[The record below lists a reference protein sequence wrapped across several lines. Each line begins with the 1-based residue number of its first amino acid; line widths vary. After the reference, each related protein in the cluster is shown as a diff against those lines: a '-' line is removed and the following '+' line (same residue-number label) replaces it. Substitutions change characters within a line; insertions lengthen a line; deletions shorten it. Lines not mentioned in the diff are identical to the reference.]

1 MSLSG
6 TPPFFFGVRI
16 ATLCAIVASYLMSR
30 APKRTR
36 APFVPRPVLRLRWP
50 LSAAALLTMLVA
62 CAHSSRLT
70 QTAPR
75 DQLYASLIGNWQ
87 GTLEYKDYQD
97 STRRV
102 TLPTQLQIVPAPDED
117 GLELRYTYDDG
128 PGKIV
133 HSVDHLHFDRAMQQA
148 RWGGVKDSTLQR
160 FVVQGRVG
168 GANGEPLRLVLETDG
183 ADDDQP
189 ARIRETFVVSAGAV
203 HLLKE
208 TAINGRSM
216 AFRHQYQLRRAQ

>member
-1 MSLSG
+1 
-6 TPPFFFGVRI
+6 
-16 ATLCAIVASYLMSR
+16 MSR
-30 APKRTR
+30 
-36 APFVPRPVLRLRWP
+36 LRLP
-50 LSAAALLTMLVA
+50 LVALAIAALFAA
-62 CAHSSRLT
+62 CVRTSRLT
-70 QTAPR
+70 QAQPR
-75 DQLYASLIGNWQ
+75 DQLYASLIGTWH

-128 PGKIV
+128 PGKTV
-133 HSVDHLHFDRAMQQA
+133 RSVDHLHFDRAMQQA

-160 FVVQGRVG
+160 FVVQGRTG
-168 GANGEPLRLVLETDG
+168 GGNGEPVRLVLETDG
-183 ADDDQP
+183 RDDDQP

-208 TAINGRSM
+208 TAINGQTM

>member
-1 MSLSG
+1 MRVS
-6 TPPFFFGVRI
+6 V
-16 ATLCAIVASYLMSR
+16 V
-30 APKRTR
+30 
-36 APFVPRPVLRLRWP
+36 VLAL
-50 LSAAALLTMLVA
+50 LSALAACVRP
-62 CAHSSRLT
+62 SRLA
-70 QTAPR
+70 QIPAR
-75 DQLYASLIGNWQ
+75 DQLYASLVGTWQ

-133 HSVDHLHFDRAMQQA
+133 RSVDHLHFDRAMEQA

-160 FVVQGRVG
+160 FVVQERGG
-168 GANGEPLRLVLETDG
+168 GANGEPLRLVLEADG
-183 ADDDQP
+183 RDDDQP
-189 ARIRETFVVSAGAV
+189 ARIRETFVVSPGGV

-208 TAINGRSM
+208 TAIAGRTM
-216 AFRHQYQLRRAQ
+216 AFRHQYRLQRAQ